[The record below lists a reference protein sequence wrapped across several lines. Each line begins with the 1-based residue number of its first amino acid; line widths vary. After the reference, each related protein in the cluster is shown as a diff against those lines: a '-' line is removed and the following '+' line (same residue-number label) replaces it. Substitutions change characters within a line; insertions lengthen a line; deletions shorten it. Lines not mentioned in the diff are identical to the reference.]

1 MKNFNEWKKDSQN
14 TFLIGIIGFPI
25 SFFLFFYLGN
35 KNLFWLIVFG
45 LISLGLLGSIL
56 SNLPPYT
63 EIKYNKWKEK
73 EKLRIKKEKEQK
85 AKEKAEEARQKR
97 EWEKNWLRVSENKFE
112 KTTTFQSVAMSNY
125 YSNYSMQIAKGVV
138 SGKTIYNVVIGIRLT
153 VKDNFEAY
161 CFDVMVDN
169 LKDWI
174 FLRNGELQILV
185 DDNPYKLK
193 ANEVDSN
200 VHSNKYRFG
209 DRTHYSQELEEKV
222 LYTFDRTLL
231 DEIYNSKKIE
241 IRFTAG
247 KGSISVEATDAKK
260 FKEVCVKFYDKIRE
274 KLEAKF
280 EKTTETEK
288 TYRKSS
294 DFDDKFKL
302 NSLTKSELI
311 EFAASEFDI
320 MLSKNATKADMINK
334 IYESYN
340 SEN

>member
-1 MKNFNEWKKDSQN
+1 MKNFNQWKKDSYN
-14 TFLIGIIGFPI
+14 NFLIGIIGSPI
-25 SFFLFFYLGN
+25 TLFLFFYLGN

-45 LISLGLLGSIL
+45 LITLGLLGLIF
-56 SNLPPYT
+56 SNLPSYT
-63 EIKYNKWKEK
+63 EIKYNQWKEK
-73 EKLRIKKEKEQK
+73 ENLRIKKEKEQK
-85 AKEKAEEARQKR
+85 AKEKAEKARQKQ
-97 EWEKNWLRVSENKFE
+97 EWEKNWLRISENKFE
-112 KTTTFQSVAMSNY
+112 KTTTFQSVAMSDY

-138 SGKTIYNVVIGIRLT
+138 SGKTIYNVCIGIRLT
-153 VKDNFEAY
+153 VKDNLESY
-161 CFDVMVDN
+161 CFAVMVDR

-185 DDNPYKLK
+185 NDNPHKLK
-193 ANEVDSN
+193 ALDVDSN

-222 LYTFDRTLL
+222 LYMFDKALL

-241 IRFTAG
+241 MRFTAG

-260 FKEVCVKFYDKIRE
+260 FKAVCMKFYDKIRE
-274 KLEAKF
+274 KLDDKF
-280 EKTTETEK
+280 EKTITEK
-288 TYRKSS
+288 TSQNNS
-294 DFDDKFKL
+294 DFDDKLKL

-311 EFAASEFDI
+311 EFAASECGI
-320 MLSKNATKADMINK
+320 KLSKSITKYHMVRK